1 MIPII
6 RFSVNFSWA
15 LLFSV
20 ILPEL
25 LFTPRHSQ
33 NRAFSAFRCCA
44 AHFCVCKTQCSL
56 KWRSRPTFMQADFHA
71 RQKKAHKNVRVNSNL
86 PGCNSCVHSYE
97 YILFRTK
104 ISQHE
109 YMKRVPFSSFSQKRP
124 EASSFAAIT
133 LMDFFESFY
142 CI

>member
-1 MIPII
+1 MN
-6 RFSVNFSWA
+6 RFFLYDTYYTVFCQFFLGTSFLSYPPRVTVHSAPFAKSRFQRFP
-15 LLFSV
+15 LLRSSF
-20 ILPEL
+20 L
-25 LFTPRHSQ
+25 LM
-33 NRAFSAFRCCA
+33 
-44 AHFCVCKTQCSL
+44 
-56 KWRSRPTFMQADFHA
+56 KWRSLRTFMQADFHA
-71 RQKKAHKNVRVNSNL
+71 SMKSAHKNVRVNSNL

-97 YILFRTK
+97 YTLFRTK

-124 EASSFAAIT
+124 EASSFAAIA

>member
-71 RQKKAHKNVRVNSNL
+71 SMKSAHKNVRVNSNL
-86 PGCNSCVHSYE
+86 PGCNSYE
-97 YILFRTK
+97 YTLFRTK

-124 EASSFAAIT
+124 ETSSFAAIT